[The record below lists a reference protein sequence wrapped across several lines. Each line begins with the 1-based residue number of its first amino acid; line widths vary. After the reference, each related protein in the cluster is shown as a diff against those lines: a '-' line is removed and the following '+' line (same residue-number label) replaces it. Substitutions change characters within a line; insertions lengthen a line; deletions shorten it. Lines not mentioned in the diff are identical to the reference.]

1 MASCGSVGN
10 SKGWTC
16 GAGTG
21 VVGWFVGLVDSLE
34 CCVVDRLKGL
44 WISKG
49 KTRVRELYPKKNYP
63 QKNVCSLPVTCRIQ
77 YHFLPFSN
85 KKMEAVFQQKD
96 RVIYIIHIIYAEIW
110 G

>member
-34 CCVVDRLKGL
+34 CCVVDRLRACG
-44 WISKG
+44 
-49 KTRVRELYPKKNYP
+49 
-63 QKNVCSLPVTCRIQ
+63 
-77 YHFLPFSN
+77 
-85 KKMEAVFQQKD
+85 
-96 RVIYIIHIIYAEIW
+96 
-110 G
+110 